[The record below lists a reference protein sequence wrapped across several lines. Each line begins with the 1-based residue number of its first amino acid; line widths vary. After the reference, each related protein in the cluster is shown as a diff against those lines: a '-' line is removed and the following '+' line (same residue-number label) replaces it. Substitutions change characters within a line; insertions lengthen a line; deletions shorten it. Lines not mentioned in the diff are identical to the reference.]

1 MDYGRF
7 DHQNREFVIERPDT
21 PTPWINYLGDQ
32 TYGGIISNTAGGFSF
47 DGDPKYRRLL
57 RYRYNNLPMD
67 RPGRYIYIKEA
78 AEPGQNP
85 GHNHSHG
92 HSPGHNPSH
101 YWSPTWAPVNAQL
114 DSYKC
119 RHGLGYSIITGVRN
133 GLSAEGLFFI
143 PPGVRLEI
151 WRWRFRNM
159 RQVAAQFRTF
169 SYAEFCP
176 FDADND
182 LTNLDWTQ
190 QIAQAWYN
198 EQERTIYFTTHMRT
212 TGCIFV
218 HSSQPPLGFD
228 CDRESFIGN
237 YRSESN
243 PAAVER
249 GTSGNTSAYRGNGI
263 ASFSHE
269 WRLEPGETAELTLIM
284 GIAPDE
290 RSVPKALK
298 PFADNP
304 QQVDRSFTHLR
315 ECWQDRLSRLS
326 AITPNQLFDETVN
339 TWNPYQCMTT
349 FNWARFVSLYEC
361 GIRRG
366 IGFRDSCQD
375 TLGVVHCEPAAVKER
390 LTRLLGKQFSI
401 GDAYHQY
408 YPFTDAGDLSGYS
421 DDHLWA
427 VLAVC
432 QYLKETGD
440 FAFLEKSIPYAD
452 CDGGGGASGRGG
464 GGAGSGAGGGTS
476 TGSVYEHLCRAVEF
490 SLNNTGPHGIPRLGF
505 ADWND
510 ALNLPAGQQAPE
522 SVLVGQLLCRALL
535 DLSEL
540 AAHIGKS
547 QDATRFREA
556 YASMAKRINETAWDG
571 SWYIR
576 AWQGDGTPLGSSLN
590 KGEGEIFLNTQSWA
604 VISGIADRHRAAT
617 CMHSALER
625 LNTPNGLMLLAPP
638 FRKYDAA
645 IGGCTT
651 YPPGAKENGG
661 IFVQT
666 NPWAIIAAAMMGDGE
681 LSWRL
686 YDQIMPANHLQNAE
700 VFQAEPYVFC
710 QNILGTPHP
719 LYGLGRN
726 SWLTG
731 TAAWAYVAAT
741 QYILGI
747 RPDYDRLIIDPCIPP
762 HWSGFKAVRH
772 FRGTV
777 YQIEVLNPER
787 ISRGVKS
794 ITVDGQPVAQIA
806 ATPGVGDVCAADT
819 GAVEAS
825 FADASA
831 ANYYSGGG
839 SKIRKVIITMGSEV

>member
-1 MDYGRF
+1 MNYGRF
-7 DHQNREFVIERPDT
+7 DRQNREFVIERPDT

-67 RPGRYIYIKEA
+67 RPGRYLYINEA
-78 AEPGQNP
+78 VDVGADTKTEADASTP
-85 GHNHSHG
+85 
-92 HSPGHNPSH
+92 SPPI
-101 YWSPTWAPVNAQL
+101 WSPTWAPVNARL
-114 DSYKC
+114 DSYEC
-119 RHGLGYSIITGVRN
+119 RHGLGYSMFTGIRN
-133 GLSAEGLFFI
+133 GLSAEGLFFV
-143 PPGVRLEI
+143 PPGARLEI
-151 WRWRFRNM
+151 WRWRFRNL
-159 RQVAAQFRTF
+159 RQTTAHFRTF

-190 QIAQAWYN
+190 QIAQAWYQ
-198 EQERTIYFTTHMRT
+198 EPERTIYFTTHMRT
-212 TGCIFV
+212 TGCAFV
-218 HSSQPPLGFD
+218 HSSHTPLGFD

-263 ASFSHE
+263 ASFSHA
-269 WRLEPGETAELTLIM
+269 WRLDPGETAELTLIM

-290 RSVPKALK
+290 QSVAEVLK
-298 PFADNP
+298 PYANNP
-304 QQVDRSFTHLR
+304 QQIERSFAHLR
-315 ECWQDRLSRLS
+315 ECWQDRLGRLS
-326 AITPNQLFDETVN
+326 AATPNQLFDETVN

-375 TLGVVHCEPAAVKER
+375 TLGVVHCESSAVRER
-390 LTRLLGKQFSI
+390 LTRLLGKQFSK
-401 GDAYHQY
+401 GDAFHQY
-408 YPFTDAGDLSGYS
+408 FPFTDAGDLVGYS
-421 DDHLWA
+421 DDHLWS
-427 VLAVC
+427 VMAVC
-432 QYLKETGD
+432 QYLKEIGD
-440 FAFLEKSIPYAD
+440 FAFLEKNIPYAE
-452 CDGGGGASGRGG
+452 CGGNGGGAGAGASVSGGAGASVSGG
-464 GGAGSGAGGGTS
+464 AGAVAGAGSGAGAGSSAAATAS
-476 TGSVYEHLCRAVEF
+476 SGSVYEHLCRAVEF
-490 SLNNTGPHGIPRLGF
+490 SLANTGPHGIPRLGC

-510 ALNLPAGQQAPE
+510 ALNLPVGQQLPE
-522 SVLVGQLLCRALL
+522 SVLVGQFLCSALL
-535 DLSEL
+535 DLSGL
-540 AAHIGKS
+540 AAFIGKS
-547 QDATRFREA
+547 EDATRFREA
-556 YASMAKRINETAWDG
+556 YTLMVKRINETAWDG

-576 AWQGDGTPLGSSLN
+576 AWQSNGTPVGSSTN
-590 KGEGEIFLNTQSWA
+590 NEGGQIFLNTQSWA
-604 VISGIADRHRAAT
+604 VIARIADRQQAAA

-638 FRKYDAA
+638 YQKYSAE

-661 IFVQT
+661 VFVQT

-681 LSWRL
+681 LAWRL
-686 YDQIMPANHLQNAE
+686 YDQIMPANHLHNAE

-719 LYGLGRN
+719 LCGLGRN

-731 TAAWAYVAAT
+731 TAAWAFVAAT

-747 RPDYDRLIIDPCIPP
+747 RPGYDRLIIDPCIPP
-762 HWSGFKAVRH
+762 HWPGFKAVRH
-772 FRGTV
+772 FRGTA

-787 ISRGVKS
+787 ISHGVKS
-794 ITVDGQPVAQIA
+794 ITVDGQPVEYIA
-806 ATPGVGDVCAADT
+806 ATACAAACGDSN
-819 GAVEAS
+819 V
-825 FADASA
+825 
-831 ANYYSGGG
+831 
-839 SKIRKVIITMGSEV
+839 RQVIITMGSEV